1 MKDLLAQLL
10 RGTPLTFGQAESAF
24 TDIMAGTAEPAQ
36 SASLLTLLALREP
49 TIEELQGAATVQ
61 VTRALFWGRNGVMTG
76 FGRTVLTPGGRG
88 MIAPGPWRSVYLVR
102 RELVNAGRMTWVNGS
117 IQSTGH
123 ILNLGLFEANSETGS
138 LSGYDSPFGV
148 PRGQPFL
155 WPNVFHCGRALPDR
169 SPVPDSLNV

>member
-1 MKDLLAQLL
+1 
-10 RGTPLTFGQAESAF
+10 
-24 TDIMAGTAEPAQ
+24 
-36 SASLLTLLALREP
+36 
-49 TIEELQGAATVQ
+49 
-61 VTRALFWGRNGVMTG
+61 
-76 FGRTVLTPGGRG
+76 
-88 MIAPGPWRSVYLVR
+88 MIAPGPWRSVYLFR